1 MPFSSEKQLHERVP
15 KKGHMEKKKFTEMK
29 IECHNFGNL
38 ICIPHRRLNTNKMS
52 NIAPSQKKETK

>member
-1 MPFSSEKQLHERVP
+1 
-15 KKGHMEKKKFTEMK
+15 MEKKKFTEMK